1 MVEWNWKL
9 KLKLECNTLMFIND
23 QYVSIQCFVH
33 MFQHYLCVNI
43 IFTCCVIQVKL
54 GDDVATWISQT
65 MDLLEVG
72 DT

>member
-1 MVEWNWKL
+1 
-9 KLKLECNTLMFIND
+9 MFIND